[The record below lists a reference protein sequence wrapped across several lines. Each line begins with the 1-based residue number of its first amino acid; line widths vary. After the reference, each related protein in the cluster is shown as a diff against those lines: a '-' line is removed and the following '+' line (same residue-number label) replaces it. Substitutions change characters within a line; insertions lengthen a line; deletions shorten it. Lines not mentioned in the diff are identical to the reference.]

1 MFVSTLEQILLLAI
15 KQINVTLKKAVVK
28 FIIVVDSSPFN
39 TDNSENSRS
48 DTNFHECEPS
58 ASIGV
63 DCPGTLNG
71 EQLYQSQTAIT
82 RTNS

>member
-1 MFVSTLEQILLLAI
+1 MFVSTLERVLLLAI
-15 KQINVTLKKAVVK
+15 KQINVTLKKAVIK
-28 FIIVVDSSPFN
+28 FIIVVDSPPFN
-39 TDNSENSRS
+39 TDNSEN
-48 DTNFHECEPS
+48 NFHECEPS